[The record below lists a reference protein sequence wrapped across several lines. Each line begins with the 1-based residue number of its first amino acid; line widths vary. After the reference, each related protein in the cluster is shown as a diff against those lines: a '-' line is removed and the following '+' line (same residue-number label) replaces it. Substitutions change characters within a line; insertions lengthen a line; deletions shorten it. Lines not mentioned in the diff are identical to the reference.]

1 MKRGFDRDKRS
12 SLPIN
17 WFFLAGSQSPRLMD
31 RLSVDSDRFDSENV
45 NVMTKLRSDLADA
58 MMDTSQM
65 MSNRIESSELTNI
78 FF

>member
-1 MKRGFDRDKRS
+1 
-12 SLPIN
+12 
-17 WFFLAGSQSPRLMD
+17 MD